1 MKRNDQWLE
10 DLDQLICQ
18 VPSLFLPEPVRDAI
32 MLKLENIQEE
42 ISDQI
47 ELQSTDWAHDANN
60 HIRSF

>member
-10 DLDQLICQ
+10 DFDQLICQ

-47 ELQSTDWAHDANN
+47 ELQSTDWAHDSNN

>member
-42 ISDQI
+42 ISEQI
-47 ELQSTDWAHDANN
+47 ELQSTDWEA
-60 HIRSF
+60 

>member
-10 DLDQLICQ
+10 DFDQLICQ

-32 MLKLENIQEE
+32 MLKLEAVQEE

-47 ELQSTDWAHDANN
+47 ELQSTDWSA
-60 HIRSF
+60 